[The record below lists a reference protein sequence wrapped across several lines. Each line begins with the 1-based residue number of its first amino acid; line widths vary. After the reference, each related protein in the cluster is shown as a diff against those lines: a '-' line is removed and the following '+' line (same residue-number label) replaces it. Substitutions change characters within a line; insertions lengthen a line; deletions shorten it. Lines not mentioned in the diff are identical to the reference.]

1 MNAESRA
8 SNRSPGIDDSGDGT
22 ARGSLLPALIL
33 AAGLAGCA
41 TGGVPP
47 GGFQFGVVGDVPY
60 TRQQEQDFPHVLA
73 AMNASDLA
81 FVVHVGDF
89 QADPREHYRQPQTT
103 PLPCTDEKLK
113 ATLALLESSRHP
125 IVLTPGDNDWTDCH
139 FVKERRIDPLDELG
153 KVRTAFYPPGR
164 SLGQRTMPVASQS
177 QDPRYAQ
184 FRENL
189 RWTHGGV
196 TFATLHMVGSNDNF
210 GRTPEMNAEHAER
223 AAANLAWMRE
233 AFALARRDGSLG
245 VVLLTQANP
254 GFESHWTP
262 ELLGRYFRNF
272 AGAKP
277 PIPPRPSAYD
287 GFIGALAE
295 EVARY
300 TRPVAFIH
308 GDTHLFR
315 IDQPLLDP
323 VTQRTF
329 THFTRME
336 TFGNP
341 DTRWTRVIV
350 DPSDP
355 ALFTFRAESGKQ

>member
-1 MNAESRA
+1 MLRA
-8 SNRSPGIDDSGDGT
+8 
-22 ARGSLLPALIL
+22 IL
-33 AAGLAGCA
+33 AATVLLLAGCA
-41 TGGVPP
+41 QRGPAP
-47 GGFQFGVVGDVPY
+47 AAESFSFALIGDVPY
-60 TRQQEQDFPHVLA
+60 STGAEPAFERMLQQIDDDPSIRFVLHA
-73 AMNASDLA
+73 GDLKGSGEPCSDGLLLRRLA
-81 FVVHVGDF
+81 QLQRV
-89 QADPREHYRQPQTT
+89 RT
-103 PLPCTDEKLK
+103 
-113 ATLALLESSRHP
+113 AL
-125 IVLTPGDNDWTDCH
+125 VYAPGDNDWTDCH

-272 AGAKP
+272 AGVKP

-329 THFTRME
+329 TQFTRME